1 MVGFSSGHR
10 AIYKDHLLSL
20 DVSFRKLCR
29 SIAAPPS
36 NTDRSLEW
44 HDGYHNWNSRVQD
57 LPSAATVKTWSGI
70 VCKQHWDLC
79 CYVGC
84 LPEHRWVQR
93 VLAWNPVIWSRQAG
107 RPRHMWDH
115 KVAAFCRCKRLGTLA
130 GLRTGLGS
138 MVGTPW
144 LVLHLLHFNFI
155 LSFAVFYFYHTCI
168 YKKIVWIYVKSEGIR
183 FDRNTVSNVHT
194 YWLKNN
200 ERELLHNRPTQD
212 M

>member
-1 MVGFSSGHR
+1 MHVDSSREYFYHKDQGVKCFHGNRWILQNRKTSVVSRLKYFDRVVCSMVGFSSGHR

-93 VLAWNPVIWSRQAG
+93 VLAWNPVI
-107 RPRHMWDH
+107 
-115 KVAAFCRCKRLGTLA
+115 
-130 GLRTGLGS
+130 
-138 MVGTPW
+138 
-144 LVLHLLHFNFI
+144 
-155 LSFAVFYFYHTCI
+155 
-168 YKKIVWIYVKSEGIR
+168 
-183 FDRNTVSNVHT
+183 
-194 YWLKNN
+194 
-200 ERELLHNRPTQD
+200 
-212 M
+212 